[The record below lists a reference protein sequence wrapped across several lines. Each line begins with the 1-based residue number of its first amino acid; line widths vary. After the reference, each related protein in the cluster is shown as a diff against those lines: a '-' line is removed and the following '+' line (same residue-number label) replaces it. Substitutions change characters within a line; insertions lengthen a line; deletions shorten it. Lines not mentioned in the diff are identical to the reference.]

1 MVEFRRGGGFRAEIF
16 ACGARGDVHRR
27 RGSLPS
33 GLIGRQWSGPSGCSR
48 VVMPTRRWRGSLLR
62 SVLLHS
68 NNSWWCNYSP
78 PSFAFRS
85 SVTWTRSG
93 YALQTPDSHS
103 RSRSLSSP
111 PPPFFTV
118 RFFASENR
126 QGVTPRS
133 LPPSSP
139 SPPPPPPSPY
149 VCITGAGETKESLE
163 LGQSKFFGDP
173 NAPWRKSGREERKR
187 IHECTDPPSDS
198 DGLIAG
204 VDTLFAW
211 RANTG
216 WSFERS
222 HVKFHA
228 TFLVWF

>member
-111 PPPFFTV
+111 PSFLHSSLF
-118 RFFASENR
+118 RFRKSAGRYTSLLASF
-126 QGVTPRS
+126 
-133 LPPSSP
+133 LALSP
-139 SPPPPPPSPY
+139 SPSPLPLRLHNRGRGNKG
-149 VCITGAGETKESLE
+149 IT
-163 LGQSKFFGDP
+163 
-173 NAPWRKSGREERKR
+173 
-187 IHECTDPPSDS
+187 
-198 DGLIAG
+198 
-204 VDTLFAW
+204 
-211 RANTG
+211 RARPVEI
-216 WSFERS
+216 FRRS
-222 HVKFHA
+222 
-228 TFLVWF
+228 